1 MSSPPFI
8 LDNGFTF
15 HAVVQDLGATWA
27 RATDPITAIRNAANA
42 HTGWSRRGLK
52 LPVTVVYGK
61 ADELTSDEWGR
72 YGWKIENDPVPI
84 GLFTV
89 TQRSIK
95 PTALGDMGED
105 HSDCAAWI
113 NDFQSSVDY
122 HRDRITS
129 MRLEAANG

>member
-1 MSSPPFI
+1 MSSTPFI

-27 RATDPITAIRNAANA
+27 RATDPITAIRNAANS
-42 HTGWSRRGLK
+42 HTGWSRRGAK

-105 HSDCAAWI
+105 QPPCCRVVEDI
-113 NDFQSSVDY
+113 NGTGLDIEFCTIVPAGGSAIY
-122 HRDRITS
+122 
-129 MRLEAANG
+129 